1 MGGRTSALNKGVFR
15 GSKRKAS
22 ICIIGLDNGGK
33 STIVSY
39 LKAPLKHKGIGR
51 QMVPTLGF
59 KTESFMRDNRIS
71 YTAFDMS
78 GQARYREV
86 SRGFIRGCN
95 YAKYPPYT

>member
-1 MGGRTSALNKGVFR
+1 MGGGASALNKGFFR

-22 ICIIGLDNGGK
+22 ICVVGLDNGGK
-33 STIVSY
+33 STLVSY
-39 LKAPLKHKGIGR
+39 LKAPLKHKDVKR

-59 KTESFMRDNRIS
+59 KTESFMRDDRVS

-86 SRGFIRGCN
+86 SGGFNRGCI
-95 YAKYPPYT
+95 AL